1 MIGNSVSARAVKL
14 VYEIGCL
21 HRRPVFNQFEEDTM
35 KVAYRILLAASA
47 FVVAQVASGD
57 TNIAI
62 HAVVVN
68 GRIVV
73 SEPAPAAKESA
84 NPAGFDTG
92 LATLSQRGELFTR
105 GQMTDSQGRLY
116 NIQILPGYVAP
127 WRYLKDGWSDAG
139 GDLGEYFEK
148 ATWHE
153 LANNSSDAFKW
164 GWKDSLWEFGIKDT
178 GSAWTDRFAEAR
190 NRTAKRTFG
199 WPFAYPWALF
209 GSTVETVIR
218 VPLGVVGA
226 GLGTVWGGAVVPVAE
241 TVWPTV
247 KGVWNGGVNGA
258 VIPVAG
264 WTWQTVA
271 APPAMLFASAP
282 NPSRTDGLWMS
293 IVPDEKVRQEGTEK
307 NYTQTEA
314 IKQLASYGRQLDTA
328 LAENIQTIEEIH
340 KRQQAE
346 QEELQK
352 RFHQEYTRAIT
363 NETLVLQRWL
373 EKPENES
380 LVVRLAQDNWD
391 RDAVMSSRAELQ
403 NELVK
408 GGLNTNDA
416 QRIVNRL
423 ISNPPAS
430 HARGDALDTKTDP
443 LIESLRILDET
454 GGPRIMK

>member
-1 MIGNSVSARAVKL
+1 
-14 VYEIGCL
+14 
-21 HRRPVFNQFEEDTM
+21 M
-35 KVAYRILLAASA
+35 KVAYKILLAASA
-47 FVVAQVASGD
+47 FVVAQNAAGD
-57 TNIAI
+57 TNVAI
-62 HAVVVN
+62 HAVAVN

-73 SEPAPAAKESA
+73 NEPAPAAKKPDA
-84 NPAGFDTG
+84 TAGFDTG
-92 LATLSQRGELFTR
+92 WATFSQRGELFTR

-139 GDLGEYFEK
+139 DDIGEYFQK

-153 LANNSSDAFKW
+153 LADDSSDALKW
-164 GWKDSLWEFGIKDT
+164 GWRDSFWRFGLRDS
-178 GSAWTDRFAEAR
+178 GSAWTNRFAAAHR
-190 NRTAKRTFG
+190 RTVKHTFG
-199 WPFAYPWALF
+199 WPLAYPWALL

-226 GLGTVWGGAVVPVAE
+226 ALGTAWGGAVVPVAE

-247 KGVWNGGVNGA
+247 KGVWSGGVNGA
-258 VIPVAG
+258 VIPAAG
-264 WTWQTVA
+264 WAWQTVA

-282 NPSRTDGLWMS
+282 NPSRTDGLWMT
-293 IVPDEKVRQEGTEK
+293 IVPDEKARQEETEK
-307 NYTQTEA
+307 NFTRAEA
-314 IKQLASYGRQLDTA
+314 LKQLAAYGRQLDSA
-328 LAENIQTIEEIH
+328 LAENIRTAEEIH
-340 KRQQAE
+340 KRQKAE

-352 RFHQEYTRAIT
+352 RFHQEYARAIT

-380 LVVRLAQDNWD
+380 LVVRLAQDKWD
-391 RDAVMSSRAELQ
+391 RNAVANSQAALRDEL
-403 NELVK
+403 LR

-430 HARGDALDTKTDP
+430 HARGNALDTKTDP
-443 LIESLRILDET
+443 LMESLRILEET
-454 GGPRIMK
+454 GGPRIVR